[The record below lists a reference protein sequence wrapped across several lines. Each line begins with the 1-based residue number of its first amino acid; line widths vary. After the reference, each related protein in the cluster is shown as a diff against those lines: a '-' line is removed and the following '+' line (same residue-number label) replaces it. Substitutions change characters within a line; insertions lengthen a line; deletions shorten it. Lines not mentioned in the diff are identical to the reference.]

1 MKAARTT
8 AAPTTAAPTAA
19 APTVA
24 SPTVATRTGAA
35 RPASR
40 IATQDAARR
49 WRWTDWGR
57 AASPLAL
64 LLLWQAASATG
75 VLSPHS
81 LASPLRI
88 LATGAHLLATGQLGN
103 ALLVSSLRV
112 AIGFSIALTLGVALA
127 LLTGLSAGWEMILD
141 PPLQMFKAMPFLGLL
156 PLFILWFGI
165 GELPKIILVA
175 VGAIMPIYLTL
186 HGGIRGVDSRQ
197 IEAGRALGLGA
208 YGRVRNIILPGALP
222 ALLVGIRY
230 GLSVAWL
237 SLVVA
242 EQINADS
249 GLGAL
254 ISNARDFLQTDVIV
268 LCLLVYALLGLATDG
283 AVRAIETRALHWRPT
298 IRV

>member
-1 MKAARTT
+1 
-8 AAPTTAAPTAA
+8 
-19 APTVA
+19 
-24 SPTVATRTGAA
+24 
-35 RPASR
+35 
-40 IATQDAARR
+40 
-49 WRWTDWGR
+49 
-57 AASPLAL
+57 
-64 LLLWQAASATG
+64 
-75 VLSPHS
+75 
-81 LASPLRI
+81 
-88 LATGAHLLATGQLGN
+88 
-103 ALLVSSLRV
+103 
-112 AIGFSIALTLGVALA
+112 
-127 LLTGLSAGWEMILD
+127 
-141 PPLQMFKAMPFLGLL
+141 
-156 PLFILWFGI
+156 
-165 GELPKIILVA
+165 
-175 VGAIMPIYLTL
+175 MPIYLTL

-283 AVRAIETRALHWRPT
+283 AVRAIEARALHWRPT
-298 IRV
+298 IRA